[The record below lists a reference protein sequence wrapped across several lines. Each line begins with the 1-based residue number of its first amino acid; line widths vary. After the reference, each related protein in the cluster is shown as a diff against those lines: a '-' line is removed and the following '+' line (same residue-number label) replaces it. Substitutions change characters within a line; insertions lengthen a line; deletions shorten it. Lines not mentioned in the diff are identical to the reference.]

1 MSVTSKVWASWACV
15 DRGSFELAICGHG
28 VRLAGAI
35 DGFKRFVEKY
45 NLPFVSTMLG
55 RDILPDHPLRRGTI
69 GTHGNQEACDA
80 MKAAT
85 NIIVIGARLALNS
98 RGYNDEL
105 VLNKKL
111 TVIDIDISEWSKL
124 PVQVDV
130 LIEMDAYEFLHEA

>member
-1 MSVTSKVWASWACV
+1 MSFYRKAWAAWAGV
-15 DRGSFELAICGHG
+15 DRGAFELAICGHG

-35 DGFKRFVEKY
+35 DRFKRFVEKH

-80 MKAAT
+80 VKGAT
-85 NIIVIGARLALNS
+85 NILVVGARLALNS

-105 VLNKKL
+105 ALNKKL
-111 TVIDIDISEWSKL
+111 TVVDIDIAEWARL
-124 PVQVDV
+124 PVQVDT
-130 LIEMDAYEFLHEA
+130 LIEMDAYEFLHET